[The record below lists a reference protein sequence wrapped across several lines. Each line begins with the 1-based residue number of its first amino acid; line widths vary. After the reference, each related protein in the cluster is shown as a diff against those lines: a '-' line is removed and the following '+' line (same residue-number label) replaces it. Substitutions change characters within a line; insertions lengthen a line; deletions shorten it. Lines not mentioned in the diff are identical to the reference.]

1 VKTLFVCGDVMT
13 GRGIDQILPQPAD
26 PQLHEP
32 YVHDARDYW
41 RLAEVA
47 HGPILHSASEDYI
60 WGDALEE
67 WNRVPPD
74 VRIVNLETAITT
86 SDLFWQGK
94 EIHYRMSPGN
104 VGCLSAARIDCCTLA
119 NNHVLDWGYPGLAE
133 TLETLHR
140 AGIQA
145 VGAGHDLRQAQAPA
159 IFHSPTQGRTLVFA
173 FGSTTSGIPPAWAAG
188 DGQAGVNLLPDLSVA
203 TAQRIGA
210 GIAAQRSGADAVVVS
225 LHFGSNWGYDIPAEQ
240 REFAHALIDSGGA
253 DLVHGHSSHHVKG
266 IEVYRDRPILYGCGD
281 FLTDYEGICGYEGY
295 RSDLAAMYFVS
306 VDDSGRLLKLEMT
319 PLQVHRMHLRRASSE
334 DVIWMQELLCREGLG
349 LGTRVRLGSD
359 NHLLLQWG
367 R

>member
-26 PQLHEP
+26 AQLHEP
-32 YVHDARDYW
+32 YVHDAREYW

-47 HGPILHSASEDYI
+47 HGPIPRPVTEDYI

-67 WNRVPPD
+67 WNRVQPD
-74 VRIVNLETAITT
+74 VRIVNLETAVTT
-86 SDLFWQGK
+86 SDRFWKGK

-104 VGCLSAARIDCCTLA
+104 TGCLSAARIDCCTLA

-133 TLETLHR
+133 TLAALER

-159 IFHSPTQGRTLVFA
+159 IFHATQGRTLVF
-173 FGSTTSGIPPAWAAG
+173 GVGTITSGIPPAWAAG
-188 DGQAGVNLLPDLSVA
+188 DARAGVNVLPDLSVA
-203 TAQRIGA
+203 TARRLGA
-210 GIAAQRSGADAVVVS
+210 EIAAQRTVGDIVVVS
-225 LHFGSNWGYDIPAEQ
+225 LHWGSNWGYEIPADSRQ
-240 REFAHALIDSGGA
+240 FAHALIDSGGA

-266 IEVYRDRPILYGCGD
+266 IEVYQQRLILYGCGD
-281 FLTDYEGICGYEGY
+281 FLTDYEGIRGYEAY
-295 RSDLAAMYFVS
+295 RGDLAVMYFAS
-306 VDDSGRLLKLEMT
+306 VDDSGKLLELQLT
-319 PLQVHRMHLRRASSE
+319 PLQVHQMRLRGASS
-334 DVIWMQELLCREGLG
+334 DDAAWLQELLCREGLA
-349 LGTRVRLGSD
+349 LGTRVRLESD
-359 NHLLLQWG
+359 NRLLLQWG